1 MSIRRDLTIQSVRS
15 REVLVLALAGL
26 ECAVLGVVGSV
37 VSTTD
42 AIEDVF
48 TVVFSIRSGGIASLE
63 TEEVITDEVV
73 PLNDLVGSPSEYVA
87 VHHTSHGIPA
97 EVGTVGVHLASGIV
111 SKDVDGSLVDESDSL
126 DIIRSPHKLH
136 ALQGTSRN

>member
-1 MSIRRDLTIQSVRS
+1 MTWLAAPVNTSLYTTPPMGFPRCNQRLRVSFCHLDSSLVEDENRIR
-15 REVLVLALAGL
+15 EKGK
-26 ECAVLGVVGSV
+26 EK
-37 VSTTD
+37 
-42 AIEDVF
+42 
-48 TVVFSIRSGGIASLE
+48 SG
-63 TEEVITDEVV
+63 T
-73 PLNDLVGSPSEYVA
+73 
-87 VHHTSHGIPA
+87 H